1 MGILNFAG
9 LSIVGWVA
17 TWRLFLCC
25 STYIF
30 QRGEKRNE
38 WLLDIIGW
46 TLKIYIYI
54 VVLKWYYHV
63 FFLVSRI

>member
-30 QRGEKRNE
+30 QRGEKRNA
-38 WLLDIIGW
+38 WLLDVIGW
-46 TLKIYIYI
+46 TLKTPLYNIYI
-54 VVLKWYYHV
+54 
-63 FFLVSRI
+63 